1 MSIADNSDFGILR
14 CIVSD
19 PELAYTKLKEAGF
32 TVKITDVI
40 GMCIPNTP
48 GSLAVVLKHLSDSGV
63 FIEYLYSFSNGDGAN
78 VVIRPSNLEEC
89 ERILEEIKDPSKLD
103 ERESYWIDFFHS
115 YIKDGKGYNM
125 TRGGDASNQK
135 GVESTNAKFTQETL
149 NELIDLLQNHRE
161 LSLNDLAIKFN
172 VHLDTIRRINNGES
186 YTNSSLHYPIRSN
199 PSQRRLKYLDDY
211 FESEEKLLQLKED
224 LMYGWDLTIDKDL
237 TKKYNLPIALL
248 RDINNGRRFAEI
260 GDYNYPIRKPNQI
273 SHKNPLTREEIL
285 EILHLLKDTT
295 VPITKIAE
303 KFKVSRNTIYNINNG
318 TTYLIKDFL
327 YPAREINKR

>member
-1 MSIADNSDFGILR
+1 MEKVQLTTKYPIISGIYRFVYPNGKSYIGQAGNIYSRIIEHNNYAKYGRGQHPL
-14 CIVSD
+14 
-19 PELAYTKLKEAGF
+19 LKCEEEMQ
-32 TVKITDVI
+32 KQ
-40 GMCIPNTP
+40 
-48 GSLAVVLKHLSDSGV
+48 K
-63 FIEYLYSFSNGDGAN
+63 YLISEFW
-78 VVIRPSNLEEC
+78 
-89 ERILEEIKDPSKLD
+89 ILEEIKDPSKLD

-115 YIKDGKGYNM
+115 YIQDGQGYNM
-125 TRGGDASNQK
+125 TRGGNASNQK

-172 VHLDTIRRINNGES
+172 VHLETIRNINNGET
-186 YTNSSLHYPIRSN
+186 YTSSSLHYPIRSN

-224 LMYGWDLTIDKDL
+224 LMYRWDLTIDKDL
-237 TKKYNLPIALL
+237 TKKYNLPIDLL

-260 GDYNYPIRKPNQI
+260 GNYSYPIRKPNQI

-318 TTYLIKDFL
+318 TTYLIKDFF
-327 YPAREINKR
+327 YPARKTHKR